1 MSARVKGRARFVRL
15 VVRTTA
21 AGIAVVTLIWTF
33 VWPGTPEAIRAVAAY
48 MTAESP
54 HARHAATLHLMKAVA
69 SVPRAAA
76 LKRAAG
82 VNVRRAADT
91 DAWLRAA
98 DESLR
103 DAERATP
110 PFSSAGTFTRPGDAA
125 SWRLSARRGHRIT
138 VDGEFAGG
146 VAFVDLYGSDGAH
159 LASAGSD
166 GMSITVDVEA
176 DDDLVLRVQP
186 PLGTTGAYRISE
198 QSGPSMGFPVRG
210 MGGRA
215 IRSQFGAERDAGRR
229 SHEGIDIFA
238 PRGTPVIAAMDGW
251 VGRSLANT
259 LGGNV
264 IWVWSPGAGLSAYYA
279 HLERHAASPGQRV
292 HAGDVLGF
300 VGNTGNARGGPA
312 HLHFGVYVAGE
323 GSVDPLPYVCGA
335 ACAP

>member
-1 MSARVKGRARFVRL
+1 MSARVKSRARYVRL

-21 AGIAVVTLIWTF
+21 AGVAVVALIWAV
-33 VWPGTPEAIRAVAAY
+33 VWPGTPEAARAAAAY
-48 MTAESP
+48 VTARSP

-69 SVPRAAA
+69 SARPAAA
-76 LKRAAG
+76 MLRATG
-82 VNVRRAADT
+82 VNVHRAEDA

-98 DESLR
+98 AESLR

-110 PFSSAGTFTRPGDAA
+110 PFSGAGTFMRSGDAA
-125 SWRLSARRGHRIT
+125 AWRISARRGHRIT
-138 VDGEFAGG
+138 VSGEFTGG
-146 VAFVDLYGSDGAH
+146 IAFVDLYASDGAH
-159 LASAGSD
+159 LASAESD
-166 GMSITVDVEA
+166 GMSISFDVEA

-186 PLGTTGAYRISE
+186 PLGTTGAYLITE
-198 QSGPSMGFPVRG
+198 ESGPSMGFPVQG
-210 MGGRA
+210 MSGRA

-251 VGRSLANT
+251 VGRSLTNT

-264 IWVWSPGAGLSAYYA
+264 IWVWSPGARLSAYYA

-292 HAGDVLGF
+292 QAGDVLGY
-300 VGNTGNARGGPA
+300 VGNTGNARGGPP

-323 GSVDPLPYVCGA
+323 GSVDPLPYVCGV